1 MRCRV
6 LALEGDQPGRVALL
20 DGLMGFHVGQH
31 FHAFA
36 FGDEAQRG
44 LDFFPVIGGDRIAE
58 GYDLPM
64 EIAHPA
70 GLSPIPRK
78 AFGPISRPLEI
89 LKDMPEVFGWELA
102 VGWRGRGWADGRL
115 GDGRFS
121 GAEHADEERED
132 E

>member
-6 LALEGDQPGRVALL
+6 LALKGDQSGRVALL
-20 DGLMGFHVGQH
+20 AGLMGFHVKQH

-36 FGDEAQRG
+36 FGDEGQRG

-58 GYDLPM
+58 GHDLPM
-64 EIAHPA
+64 EIVHPA
-70 GLSPIPRK
+70 GLRPIPRK
-78 AFGPISRPLEI
+78 AFSPIARRLEF
-89 LKDMPEVFGWELA
+89 LKDAPEIFGGEFA
-102 VGWRGRGWADGRL
+102 VGWRGRGWADDRL
-115 GDGRFS
+115 GDGRCG